1 MRHLSNQI
9 RQKPTEETQRIG
21 FLLLP
26 NFPLMSYASAVE
38 PLRAANVLAGRE
50 LYAWSN
56 LTIDGEAVEASV
68 GVRIAPDLTLESAGG
83 LDTLFVCAGGNPANF
98 DHNPSFARLRALAA
112 GGVAIGGMSGGA
124 YILARAGLLERRRC
138 AIHWEHIPALVEEF
152 PDLRLE
158 RTLYVFDGDRMTCA
172 GGLAAFDMM
181 AALIAR
187 RHGDDLAM
195 AVSEWYLRTQS
206 RSGEDSQRVSL
217 RERYR
222 VANERVLRVLALR
235 EERIETPLS
244 REALAAAAGVTL
256 RQLERLFASHL
267 HETLSQHY
275 LGLRLER
282 ARKLLRQTSL
292 PVVEVAVACGFV
304 ASGHFSRVYRQ
315 RFGHPPS
322 REQDLGKAV

>member
-1 MRHLSNQI
+1 M
-9 RQKPTEETQRIG
+9 TGETQRIG

-68 GVRIAPDLTLESAGG
+68 GVRITPDLTLETAGG
-83 LDTLFVCAGGNPANF
+83 LDTIFVCAGGNPAHF
-98 DHNPSFARLRALAA
+98 DHKPTFARLRALAA
-112 GGVAIGGMSGGA
+112 GGAAIGGMSGGA
-124 YILARAGLLERRRC
+124 YILARAGLLAGRRC
-138 AIHWEHIPALVEEF
+138 TIHWEHIPALIEEF

-158 RTLYVFDGDRMTCA
+158 RTLYVFDGDRITCA

-181 AALIAR
+181 VALIAR

-222 VANERVLRVLALR
+222 VANDRVLRVLALM

-267 HETLSQHY
+267 HETLVAALSRLAAGAGAEIAAPDQPAGGGGGHR
-275 LGLRLER
+275 LRFCGQRPFFPCLPATLR
-282 ARKLLRQTSL
+282 ASAQPGAGFRKSCLI
-292 PVVEVAVACGFV
+292 
-304 ASGHFSRVYRQ
+304 
-315 RFGHPPS
+315 FG
-322 REQDLGKAV
+322 